1 MKILKYKKNRQ
12 GKYIVYLDDGRELIL
27 YEEVI
32 LKYDLLLTREVLD
45 SQIEE
50 INNVNF
56 QYDVYYVA
64 LKSIENRFK
73 STYDLITFLKN
84 KEYPDDLIEMA
95 IDKLTKQGY
104 LNDRSFAKSYIN
116 SQMNTTSHGPNRIIG
131 DLINKKIDQ
140 DIIDEEILV
149 FTEDI
154 QIEKIR
160 KIIDKGVRSNR
171 TRGGVILKNKI
182 VNDLKNYGYDYSLI
196 SRVISEFDF
205 SCDLDLA
212 KKEYDK
218 LYKKYSSKYSGYEL
232 KQKIRE
238 KLFQKGLSYEEEQ

>member
-12 GKYIVYLDDGRELIL
+12 GKYVVYLDDGRELIL

-32 LKYDLLLTREVLD
+32 LKFDLLLTKEVED

-56 QYDVYYVA
+56 EYDVYYVA
-64 LKSIENRFK
+64 LKSIQSRFK
-73 STYDLITFLKN
+73 STSDLISFLKN
-84 KEYPDDLIEMA
+84 KEYPVDLIDKA

-131 DLINKKIDQ
+131 DLINKGIDTS
-140 DIIDEEILV
+140 IIDDEIVV
-149 FTEDI
+149 FSEDI
-154 QIEKIR
+154 QEEKIR
-160 KIIDKGVRSNR
+160 KIIDKGIKSNR

-182 VNDLKNYGYDYSLI
+182 VNDLKNNGYEFSVI

-205 SCDLDLA
+205 SNDSDLA
-212 KKEYDK
+212 KKEYEK

-232 KQKIRE
+232 KNKIRE
-238 KLFQKGLSYEEEQ
+238 KMFIKGLVYEEE

>member
-12 GKYIVYLDDGRELIL
+12 GKYVVYLDDGRELIL

-32 LKYDLLLTREVLD
+32 LKFNLLLTKEVEEHQL
-45 SQIEE
+45 EE

-56 QYDVYYVA
+56 EYDVYYVA
-64 LKSIENRFK
+64 LKSIQSRFK
-73 STYDLITFLKN
+73 STSDLISFLKN
-84 KEYPDDLIEMA
+84 KEYPMDLIDKAVE
-95 IDKLTKQGY
+95 KLTKQGY

-131 DLINKKIDQ
+131 DLLNKKIDS
-140 DIIDEEILV
+140 DIVYEEICV
-149 FTEDI
+149 FSEDI
-154 QIEKIR
+154 QEEKIR
-160 KIIDKGVRSNR
+160 KIIDKGIKSNR

-182 VNDLKNYGYDYSLI
+182 VDDLKNNGYEFSII

-205 SCDLDLA
+205 SNDKDLA

-218 LYKKYSSKYSGYEL
+218 LYKKYSNKYSGYEL
-232 KQKIRE
+232 KSKIRE
-238 KLFQKGLSYEEEQ
+238 KMFLKGLIYEEE